1 MMKLD
6 GIVAFVAAAEEGS
19 ISGAARRLGVSKSVV
34 SDRLAELERVLGTA
48 LLQRTTRKLSV
59 TTDGVA
65 FLERARRI
73 VRETTEAVAELSVR
87 RGTLS
92 GPLRLSAPVS
102 FGTLHLGPALYPF
115 LRDNPGVD
123 LTLELSDHFVDVAA
137 DGFDAVIR
145 HADVRDR
152 HLVVKRLAQSR
163 RLLVAAPA
171 YLAEHGTPRTLDELG
186 AHAAILYTGREADWR
201 FTHRGKVTVV
211 RPMRALR
218 VNNGLLMRDAAV
230 AGLGITLL
238 PTFMSHPERVRGS
251 LAVVDLEADADGA
264 EVHLLYPR
272 EHGGSAKLQALAA
285 HLRAAFGEPPYWDL
299 PP

>member
-6 GIVAFVAAAEEGS
+6 GIAAFVAAAEEGS
-19 ISGAARRLGVSKSVV
+19 ISGAARRLGVTKSVV

-73 VRETTEAVAELSVR
+73 ARESAEAVAELSVR
-87 RGTLS
+87 RGSLS

-102 FGTLHLGPALYPF
+102 FGTLHLGPALFPF
-115 LRDNPGVD
+115 LRDNPGID
-123 LTLELSDHFVDVAA
+123 LTVELSDHFVDAA
-137 DGFDAVIR
+137 GDGFDAVIR

-152 HLVVKRLAQSR
+152 HLVVKRLARSR
-163 RLLVAAPA
+163 RLLVAAPS
-171 YLAEHGTPRTLDELG
+171 YLAARGRPRTLDDLA

-211 RPMRALR
+211 RPARALR
-218 VNNGLLMRDAAV
+218 VNNGILMRDAAV

-238 PTFMSHPERVRGS
+238 PTFMSHPERQRGT
-251 LAVVDLEADADGA
+251 LEVLDVNASADGA

-272 EHGGSAKLQALAA
+272 EHGGSAKLQALAT
-285 HLRAAFGEPPYWDL
+285 HLRGAFGEPPYWD
-299 PP
+299 PPA

>member
-6 GIVAFVAAAEEGS
+6 GVTAFVAAVEEGS
-19 ISGAARRLGVSKSVV
+19 ISGAARRLGVSKSVA
-34 SDRLAELERVLGTA
+34 SDRLAELERTLGAT

-73 VRETTEAVAELSVR
+73 VHEATEAVAELSAR
-87 RGTLS
+87 RGTLA

-115 LRDNPGVD
+115 LREHPGLE
-123 LTLELSDHFVDVAA
+123 LTLELGDHFVDVAA

-152 HLVVKRLAQSR
+152 HLVAKRLATSR
-163 RLLVAAPA
+163 RLLVAAPS
-171 YLAEHGTPRTLDELG
+171 YLARYGTPRTLDEL
-186 AHAAILYTGREADWR
+186 ATHAAILYTGREADWR
-201 FTHRGKVTVV
+201 FTRQGKVSVV
-211 RPMRALR
+211 RPTRVLR
-218 VNNGLLMRDAAV
+218 VNHGLIMRDAAV

-251 LAVVDLEADADGA
+251 LVVVDLDAAADGA
-264 EVHLLYPR
+264 EVHLLHAR
-272 EHGGSAKLQALAA
+272 ERGTSAKLEALGA
-285 HLRAAFGEPPYWDL
+285 HLRAAFGDPPYWD
-299 PP
+299 PAP